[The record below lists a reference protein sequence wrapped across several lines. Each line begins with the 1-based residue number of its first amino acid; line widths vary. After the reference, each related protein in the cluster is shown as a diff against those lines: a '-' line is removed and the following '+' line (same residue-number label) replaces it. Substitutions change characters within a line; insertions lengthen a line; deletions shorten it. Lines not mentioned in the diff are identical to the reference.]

1 MNYTQQSF
9 WDKVII
15 IDDDDITIEKS
26 SIFFYHFWI
35 NLQEE
40 MIQNF

>member
-15 IDDDDITIEKS
+15 IDDDDVTIEKS
-26 SIFFYHFWI
+26 SIFFYYFWI